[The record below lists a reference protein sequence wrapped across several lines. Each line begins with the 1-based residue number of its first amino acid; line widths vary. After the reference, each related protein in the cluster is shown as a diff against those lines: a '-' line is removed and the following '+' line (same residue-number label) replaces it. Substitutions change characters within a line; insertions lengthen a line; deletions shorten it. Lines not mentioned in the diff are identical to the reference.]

1 MSPINIWV
9 LTDMPAESFGDLLT
23 LRRFVEVAHHIPGRL
38 RLRFSNKLIASLSQG
53 KLKQLDAYCHP
64 EGHLRRYQV
73 NSDTG
78 SIVLEYD
85 AATIR
90 PQILNQLFGHD
101 GEQAQQALEQLAA
114 ILAPSH

>member
-1 MSPINIWV
+1 
-9 LTDMPAESFGDLLT
+9 MPVESLGDLLT

-38 RLRFSNKLIASLSQG
+38 RLRFSNKLVASLSQG
-53 KLKQLDAYCHP
+53 KLKQLDAYCSP
-64 EGHLRRYQV
+64 EGYLRRYQI

-85 AATIR
+85 AAAIR
-90 PQILNQLFGHD
+90 PHILNQLFGQD

-114 ILAPSH
+114 ILSPSH

>member
-1 MSPINIWV
+1 
-9 LTDMPAESFGDLLT
+9 MPAESLGDLLT

-38 RLRFSNKLIASLSQG
+38 RLRFSNKLIASFSQG
-53 KLKQLDAYCHP
+53 KLKQLDAYCSP
-64 EGHLRRYQV
+64 EGYLRRYQI

-85 AATIR
+85 AAAIR
-90 PQILNQLFGHD
+90 PHILNQLFGQD

-114 ILAPSH
+114 ILSPSH

>member
-1 MSPINIWV
+1 
-9 LTDMPAESFGDLLT
+9 MPVESLGDLLT

-38 RLRFSNKLIASLSQG
+38 RLRFSNKLIASLSHG

-64 EGHLRRYQV
+64 EGYLRRYQI
-73 NSDTG
+73 NSDSG

-85 AATIR
+85 AAAIR

-101 GEQAQQALEQLAA
+101 GEQAQHALEQLAA
-114 ILAPSH
+114 ILNPSH

>member
-1 MSPINIWV
+1 
-9 LTDMPAESFGDLLT
+9 MPVESLGDLLT

-38 RLRFSNKLIASLSQG
+38 RLRFSSKLVASLSQG
-53 KLKQLDAYCHP
+53 KLRQLDAYCSP
-64 EGHLRRYQV
+64 EGYLRRYQI

-85 AATIR
+85 AAAIR
-90 PQILNQLFGHD
+90 PHILNQLFGQD

-114 ILAPSH
+114 ILSPSH

>member
-1 MSPINIWV
+1 
-9 LTDMPAESFGDLLT
+9 MPAESFGDLLT

-38 RLRFSNKLIASLSQG
+38 RLRFSNKLIASLSQS

-64 EGHLRRYQV
+64 EGYLRRCEI

-78 SIVLEYD
+78 SVVLEYD
-85 AATIR
+85 AAAIR

-101 GEQAQQALEQLAA
+101 GEQAQQALAQLAA
-114 ILAPSH
+114 ILDPSH

>member
-1 MSPINIWV
+1 
-9 LTDMPAESFGDLLT
+9 MPVESLGDLLT

-64 EGHLRRYQV
+64 EGYLRRYQV
-73 NSDTG
+73 NSETG

-85 AATIR
+85 AAAIR
-90 PQILNQLFGHD
+90 PQILNQLFGSD
-101 GEQAQQALEQLAA
+101 GEQAQQALVQLAS
-114 ILAPSH
+114 ILEPSN

>member
-1 MSPINIWV
+1 
-9 LTDMPAESFGDLLT
+9 MPAESLGDLLT

-38 RLRFSNKLIASLSQG
+38 RLRFSNKLVASLSQG
-53 KLKQLDAYCHP
+53 KLKQLDAYCSP
-64 EGHLRRYQV
+64 DGYLRRYQI

-85 AATIR
+85 AAAIR
-90 PQILNQLFGHD
+90 PHILNQLFGQD

-114 ILAPSH
+114 ILRPSH

>member
-1 MSPINIWV
+1 
-9 LTDMPAESFGDLLT
+9 MPAESLGDLLT

-38 RLRFSNKLIASLSQG
+38 RLRFSNKLVASLSQG
-53 KLKQLDAYCHP
+53 KLKQLDAYCSP
-64 EGHLRRYQV
+64 DGYLRRYQI

-85 AATIR
+85 AAAIR
-90 PQILNQLFGHD
+90 PHILNQLFGQD

-114 ILAPSH
+114 ILSPSH

>member
-1 MSPINIWV
+1 
-9 LTDMPAESFGDLLT
+9 MPAESFGDLLT

-53 KLKQLDAYCHP
+53 KLKQLDADCHP
-64 EGHLRRYQV
+64 EGYLRRYQI
-73 NSDTG
+73 NSDSG

-85 AATIR
+85 AAAIR

-114 ILAPSH
+114 ILDPSH